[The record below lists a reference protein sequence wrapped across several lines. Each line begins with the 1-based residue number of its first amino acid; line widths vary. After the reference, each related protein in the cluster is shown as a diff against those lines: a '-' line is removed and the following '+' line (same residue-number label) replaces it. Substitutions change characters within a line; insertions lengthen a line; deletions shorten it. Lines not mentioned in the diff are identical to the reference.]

1 MLHGQLLNRLLI
13 ATAMVAAW
21 ALAAPAI
28 EAARADAA
36 QVTVISPGGTQ
47 QTLSLEALAGREDV
61 RERTYSLRGGV
72 GETTQIVNGFSLAA
86 LLDAAGADP
95 FGFSYLEVLRPT
107 GGSVLLSSHQALDGD
122 GFADGPPVVYAT
134 ATGTAFLRPS
144 SGADDLNASDSFE
157 APQGV
162 TISLRKGSPL
172 QVEVEASTL
181 RTRPGEPVEF
191 TAEAEGAG
199 AGETLTYS
207 WYFDDGISAT
217 GPVASHSFARR
228 GSYDVLVGVTTPGD
242 STGASAVVTV
252 QVGPPLE
259 GPDRKGGGTRSDR
272 EAPDHGAATGTTGAP
287 GAPPSGGAPVSGA
300 PAASAPAPAP
310 EPAPSTQR
318 AKPAADPEPAP
329 AGEQISGRLLDTTV
343 PPEPKPKAQP
353 GARTGKLDGED
364 GGGLSLPGTALG
376 LVITAGLLG
385 AGALTEARSFLR

>member
-61 RERTYSLRGGV
+61 LERTYSLRGGA
-72 GETTQIVNGFSLAA
+72 GETTQTVSGFSLAA
-86 LLDAAGADP
+86 LLYAAGADP

-107 GGSVLLSSHQALDGD
+107 GGSVLLSSHQALDAG
-122 GFADGPPVVYAT
+122 GFEDGPPVVYAT

-144 SGADDLNASDSFE
+144 SGADDLNASDSF
-157 APQGV
+157 ALPQGV

-172 QVEVEASTL
+172 QVQAEASTL
-181 RTRPGEPVEF
+181 QTRPGKPVEF

-207 WYFDDGISAT
+207 WYFDDGSSAT
-217 GPVASHSFARR
+217 GPAASHSFARR

-242 STGASAVVTV
+242 STGASAVVTI

-272 EAPDHGAATGTTGAP
+272 GAPDHGAATGTEGAPSGPVPGGAPVGGAP
-287 GAPPSGGAPVSGA
+287 GAPT
-300 PAASAPAPAP
+300 PAP

-329 AGEQISGRLLDTTV
+329 VGEQISGRLLDTTV

>member
-1 MLHGQLLNRLLI
+1 MLHGQLLNRLLV
-13 ATAMVAAW
+13 ATATVAAW
-21 ALAAPAI
+21 ALAAPAL

-36 QVTVISPGGTQ
+36 QVTVITPAGAQ
-47 QTLSLEALAGREDV
+47 QTLPLEALAGREDV
-61 RERTYSLRGGV
+61 RERTYALRGST
-72 GETTQIVNGFSLAA
+72 GETAQAVTGFSLAA
-86 LLDAAGADP
+86 LLEAAGADP

-107 GGSVLLSSHQALDGD
+107 GGSVLLSSHQALDAG
-122 GFADGPPVVYAT
+122 GFPDGPPVVYAT

-172 QVEVEASTL
+172 RVEAEASTL
-181 RTRPGEPVEF
+181 QTRPGKPVEF

-207 WYFDDGISAT
+207 WYFDDGSSANGAT
-217 GPVASHSFARR
+217 AAHSFARR

-242 STGASAVVTV
+242 STGASAVVTI

-259 GPDRKGGGTRSDR
+259 GPDRKGGGTRSDPK
-272 EAPDHGAATGTTGAP
+272 APDHGAATGTAGAPSGPAPARAPVTGAP
-287 GAPPSGGAPVSGA
+287 SSP
-300 PAASAPAPAP
+300 APAPAP
-310 EPAPSTQR
+310 APPTQP
-318 AKPAADPEPAP
+318 AKPAEDPEPAP

-343 PPEPKPKAQP
+343 QPAPKPKPQP

-364 GGGLSLPGTALG
+364 GEGGLSLPGTALG